1 LVYSGRLYDVINVIK
16 NTKQKKLL
24 QYGHEADGEVL
35 SLPLVKI
42 IAAIGHL
49 QAKYCTENTCTKNL
63 LCPEPA
69 GGAYSAAQTTQ
80 LVRM

>member
-1 LVYSGRLYDVINVIK
+1 MQIWYIPVDCMMSLTSSKIQNKRNYCS
-16 NTKQKKLL
+16 T
-24 QYGHEADGEVL
+24 GHEADGEVL

-69 GGAYSAAQTTQ
+69 GGAYALPRPPSW
-80 LVRM
+80 